1 MNAAVTSSLAERL
14 ADLGSIPISRVR
26 SDPAP
31 GMATT
36 DDLLRVQGSDG
47 HLYELVDRTLVEKAN
62 GWLQSL
68 LASVLIQ
75 WLRNFLDQ
83 NNLGVVTG
91 ADGMSRLFGDTV
103 RCPDVA
109 FISWSRLPDGRIPK
123 DPIPNIVPDFVIE
136 VLSDGNTRSEMA
148 RKRREY
154 FAAGVRLIWMVD
166 PLDRTVAVYRD
177 PERVTVVDDSGS
189 LDGADV
195 LPGFTFDLARL
206 FAHLDQRAPDAG

>member
-75 WLRNFLDQ
+75 WLRNFLVQ

-109 FISWSRLPDGRIPK
+109 FISWSRLPDGRIPM
-123 DPIPNIVPDFVIE
+123 DPIPNIMPDFVIE

-177 PERVTVVDDSGS
+177 PERVTVVDDSES

>member
-75 WLRNFLDQ
+75 WFRNFLDQ

-103 RCPDVA
+103 RCTDVA
-109 FISWSRLPDGRIPK
+109 FISWARLPDGRIPK
-123 DPIPNIVPDFVIE
+123 DPNPQH
-136 VLSDGNTRSEMA
+136 RA
-148 RKRREY
+148 R
-154 FAAGVRLIWMVD
+154 FCN
-166 PLDRTVAVYRD
+166 
-177 PERVTVVDDSGS
+177 
-189 LDGADV
+189 
-195 LPGFTFDLARL
+195 
-206 FAHLDQRAPDAG
+206 